1 MPFEHAKA
9 AAMRILSGI
18 EDGTMSTAQSLA
30 LVEDADP
37 ALIYLLFT
45 WLRRRYADDPAS
57 DAVVGRLLAVLDR
70 SPEVTLKMKEG
81 QADPVVQWFEEEHTY
96 REFGNQD
103 FVDVI
108 VEKLEG

>member
-1 MPFEHAKA
+1 MAFEQQKA
-9 AAMRILSGI
+9 AAFRILSGI
-18 EDGTMSTAQSLA
+18 EEGTMSASQSYD

-45 WLRRRYADDPAS
+45 WLRRRYADDPNA

-70 SPEVTLKMKEG
+70 NASVALKMKEG
-81 QADPVVQWFEEEHTY
+81 QSDPVVQWFEEEHSY
-96 REFGNQD
+96 REFGAED
-103 FVDVI
+103 FVDVV